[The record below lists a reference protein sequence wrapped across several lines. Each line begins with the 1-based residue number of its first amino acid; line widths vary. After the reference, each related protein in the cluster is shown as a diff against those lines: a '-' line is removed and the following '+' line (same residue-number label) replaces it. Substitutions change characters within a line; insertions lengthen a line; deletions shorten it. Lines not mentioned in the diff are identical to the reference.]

1 MRYRVS
7 MPEPHSHLFHVE
19 VVLEQVT
26 GPAQLVFPVWTPGS
40 YMVREFARHIEGIQA
55 EDASGR
61 AFVLERLDKN
71 RFQVPAFWQ
80 EPAVVRFRVY
90 ANELTVRTCHLDG
103 THGFFNPA
111 ALLPYLETRRSEPH
125 VLELVPPAGWE
136 VATALPG
143 GPRVFTARDYD
154 ELADSPVEVGRHALS
169 TFDALGKPHAIA
181 VHGRGNIDLPRFER
195 DVRRIVETVGG
206 FMGGLPYE
214 RYLFIVHLNERRGGG
229 LEHAASTTLNVQRNG
244 FFPAETYQ
252 QTLALVAHEF
262 FHLWNVKRLRPAAF
276 TPYDYTREQY
286 TRLLWWFE
294 GATSYYDELFLV
306 RAGLTDR
313 ARYLRYLGEQL
324 TALARTPGMAKMSLE
339 EASFTAW
346 IKYYRPDEN
355 SANSSISYY
364 AAGEVA
370 AWALDL
376 MLRRSGSSLDV
387 MLRRLWDRYA
397 GTGVPEDGIERVLAE
412 LIGEGRARRFFDRH
426 VRGTEPAE
434 LDLDLVGLRIQRRPV
449 CGLDDRGGTP
459 NRLPEPGPVPGW
471 LGADLPSGPRLLVG
485 SVREGSPAHRAGL
498 YAGDELIAES
508 GFRVDRNGLWD
519 RLLERGPQGALRL
532 TVFRRDELVEV
543 EVPLAA
549 APEEVVYLEP
559 VPEPTPAQRQ
569 ALEDWIA

>member
-26 GPAQLVFPVWTPGS
+26 GSAELVFPVWTPGS
-40 YMVREFARHIEGIQA
+40 YMVREFARHIEGVRA
-55 EDASGR
+55 EDAAGR
-61 AFVLERLDKN
+61 PLQLVRLDKN

-103 THGFFNPA
+103 THGYFNPA
-111 ALLPYLETRRSEPH
+111 ALLPYVEGRRYEPH
-125 VLELVPPAGWE
+125 VLELAPPAGWQ

-143 GPRVFTARDYD
+143 GPTMFTARDYD
-154 ELADSPVEVGRHALS
+154 ELADSPVEVGRHALA
-169 TFDALGKPHAIA
+169 TFDVRGKPHTIA
-181 VHGRGNIDLPRFER
+181 LHGRGNVDLQRFER
-195 DVRRIVETVGG
+195 DVRKIVETVGE

-294 GATSYYDELFLV
+294 GVTSYYDELFLV

-364 AAGEVA
+364 VAGEVA

-376 MLRRSGSSLDV
+376 ALRRSGSSLDV

-397 GTGVPEDGIERVLAE
+397 GTGVPEDGLERVLAE

-434 LDLDLVGLRIQRRPV
+434 LDLELMGLRVERRAAF
-449 CGLDDRGGTP
+449 GLDDRGGTS
-459 NRLPEPGPVPGW
+459 NRLPASGPVPGW
-471 LGADLPSGPRLLVG
+471 LGAEVLNGPKLLVG
-485 SVREGSPAHRAGL
+485 AVREGSPAHRAGL
-498 YAGDELIAES
+498 YAGDELVAES
-508 GFRVDRNGLWD
+508 GFRVDRNGLWE
-519 RLLERGPQGALRL
+519 RLLERGPQGELRL

-543 EVPLAA
+543 QVPLAA
-549 APEEVVYLEP
+549 APEEVVWLEP
-559 VPEPTPAQRQ
+559 VAEPSPAQRQ
-569 ALEDWIA
+569 ALEDWIG